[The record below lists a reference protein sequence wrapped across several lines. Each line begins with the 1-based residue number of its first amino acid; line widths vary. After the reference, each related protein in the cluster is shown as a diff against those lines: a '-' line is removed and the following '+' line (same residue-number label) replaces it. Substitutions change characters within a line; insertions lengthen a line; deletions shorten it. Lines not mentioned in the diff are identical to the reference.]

1 MHTMDIIEQI
11 DAERIR
17 QGKSVP
23 QMAEELGLS
32 FSAYYHWLEG
42 RSSPRLSQLLKVMD
56 GLGLTL
62 VVHGG
67 KRDAA

>member
-1 MHTMDIIEQI
+1 
-11 DAERIR
+11 
-17 QGKSVP
+17 
-23 QMAEELGLS
+23 MAEELGLS

-56 GLGLTL
+56 GLGLSL